1 MIYLVTNKLELFE
14 SNLYKIITVEESIS
28 MMNPCQML
36 QVDTETDGRD
46 CHINKLLCVQFGSK
60 KYDFQIVV
68 DCSIIDISQY
78 KEILETKGLILQNAK
93 FDLQFFYSNNI
104 IPRKIYDTM
113 IVEQVLYLGFPYN
126 PITPEEYRKYNY
138 DFPYLEHIDI
148 KTGKTFYTLS
158 FSLQALG
165 KKYLNIDIDK
175 STRGEIIWRGLD
187 SQVILYAAGDVTY
200 LEDIMNKQLVSLKEK
215 KCLKAAQLECGFIP
229 TISYLEWC
237 GIKLD
242 VNKWKDKMNND
253 YECLQKAEDDLN
265 SFVVNTPSLQSFV
278 YYDLQG
284 SLWDG
289 FDSKPK
295 ININWSSSSQVV
307 KVAKILGFDTKVQD
321 KKTGEDK
328 DSVIEKHLKKQKGI
342 NDEFLKLYFNYQE
355 YAKVVSSF
363 GQGHLDAI
371 NPITN
376 RIHTQYKQLGA
387 DTGRMSCGSTKSND
401 DLAKYKKLPKGS
413 CKYPNMQQLPHDEVT
428 RSCFVAD
435 NNNYWVSCDYAAI
448 ESRLGGDI
456 YKEQSIIDEFL
467 YGSGDMHSLVAKM
480 IFKELADVPVS
491 DIKKKY
497 PHLRNAAK
505 PVEFSQQFG
514 GSAFAIQNS
523 MGCSLEE
530 AQYFADA
537 YMKGF
542 PGIAKFKEKGAKNV
556 REYGF
561 IELCPITGHKTY
573 WWDFNKWKERQS
585 SFTQEFW
592 EDYREHHKGTLSPVA
607 LEVKEHF
614 QAVSKWE
621 RKALNSVTQGT
632 GAIILKDS
640 QISVFNWIV
649 NNGYFGLIRLCN
661 LTHDEANWE
670 YPKEVEKFPSL
681 LKEEMEKSASKY
693 CHSLPIPAEYSIG
706 DFWIH

>member
-68 DCSIIDISQY
+68 DCSTIDISQY

-148 KTGKTFYTLS
+148 KTGNTFYTLS

-215 KCLKAAQLECGFIP
+215 RCLKAAQLECDFIP

-242 VNKWKDKMNND
+242 VNKWKVKMNND
-253 YECLQKAEDDLN
+253 SECLQKAEDDLN

-387 DTGRMSCGSTKSND
+387 ASGRMSCGSSQNNS
-401 DLAKYKKLPKGS
+401 DLEKLKKLPKNS
-413 CKYPNMQQLPHDEVT
+413 CSYPNMQQLPADEDT
-428 RSCFVAD
+428 RSSFISPEGNLMVSAD
-435 NNNYWVSCDYAAI
+435 
-448 ESRLGGDI
+448 
-456 YKEQSIIDEFL
+456 
-467 YGSGDMHSLVAKM
+467 
-480 IFKELADVPVS
+480 
-491 DIKKKY
+491 
-497 PHLRNAAK
+497 
-505 PVEFSQQFG
+505 FS
-514 GSAFAIQNS
+514 A
-523 MGCSLEE
+523 
-530 AQYFADA
+530 
-537 YMKGF
+537 
-542 PGIAKFKEKGAKNV
+542 
-556 REYGF
+556 
-561 IELCPITGHKTY
+561 
-573 WWDFNKWKERQS
+573 
-585 SFTQEFW
+585 
-592 EDYREHHKGTLSPVA
+592 
-607 LEVKEHF
+607 
-614 QAVSKWE
+614 
-621 RKALNSVTQGT
+621 
-632 GAIILKDS
+632 
-640 QISVFNWIV
+640 
-649 NNGYFGLIRLCN
+649 
-661 LTHDEANWE
+661 
-670 YPKEVEKFPSL
+670 
-681 LKEEMEKSASKY
+681 
-693 CHSLPIPAEYSIG
+693 
-706 DFWIH
+706 